1 MNHEDYQMAAEHWT
15 KKDAS
20 SVAMDPL
27 RLKNA
32 IEKYIQ
38 ANNTCALATG
48 VGDYVRCTPIEY
60 SFRGGSFY
68 LFSEGGKKFVALEH
82 NKNVCLA
89 IFDPYRGFGQLK
101 GLQVEGTASLI
112 EPFSEEY
119 NAQANFK
126 KIPLAA
132 LKKLPEP
139 LHLIKITPFHYD
151 FLNTDF
157 KKEGF
162 ASRQSLSLR

>member
-1 MNHEDYQMAAEHWT
+1 M
-15 KKDAS
+15 
-20 SVAMDPL
+20 
-27 RLKNA
+27 
-32 IEKYIQ
+32 
-38 ANNTCALATG
+38 
-48 VGDYVRCTPIEY
+48 
-60 SFRGGSFY
+60 
-68 LFSEGGKKFVALEH
+68 ALEH

-89 IFDPYRGFGQLK
+89 IFDPYRGFAQLK
-101 GLQVEGTASLI
+101 GLQVERTASLI

-139 LHLIKITPFHYD
+139 LHLIKITPFLYD